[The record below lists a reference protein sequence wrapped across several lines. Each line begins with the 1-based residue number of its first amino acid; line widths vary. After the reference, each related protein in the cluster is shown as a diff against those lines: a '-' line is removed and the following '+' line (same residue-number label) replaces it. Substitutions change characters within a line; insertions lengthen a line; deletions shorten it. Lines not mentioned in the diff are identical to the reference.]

1 MMGFLRG
8 LDCGKN
14 GETTV
19 MIGNSGN
26 KKAGAPF
33 PARLIAVSLP
43 PEKALISKTR
53 LLSEN
58 RRKGR
63 VVQAETLEAAGHVLL
78 LTSLPEDEYS
88 AEQVADCYRL
98 RWQIELAFKRL
109 KSLLHLDALRA
120 KEPELAKAW
129 IFANLLAAFLIDDI
143 IQPSLDFPPEVPDPK
158 RRTNSLWRITKM
170 VIWSLQVVIR
180 GTVSLTAYKTQL
192 KNARHRLNEA
202 PRRRILQMVQPL
214 S

>member
-1 MMGFLRG
+1 
-8 LDCGKN
+8 
-14 GETTV
+14 
-19 MIGNSGN
+19 
-26 KKAGAPF
+26 
-33 PARLIAVSLP
+33 IAVSLP

-109 KSLLHLDALRA
+109 KSLL
-120 KEPELAKAW
+120 
-129 IFANLLAAFLIDDI
+129 
-143 IQPSLDFPPEVPDPK
+143 Q
-158 RRTNSLWRITKM
+158 
-170 VIWSLQVVIR
+170 
-180 GTVSLTAYKTQL
+180 TVSLTAYKTQL